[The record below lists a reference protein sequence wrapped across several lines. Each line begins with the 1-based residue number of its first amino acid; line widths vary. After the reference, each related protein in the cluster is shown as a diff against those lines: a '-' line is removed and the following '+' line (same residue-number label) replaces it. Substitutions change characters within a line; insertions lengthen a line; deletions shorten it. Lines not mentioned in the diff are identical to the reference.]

1 MSAASLVGVGVGA
14 VAFAVLVAVYLVL
27 TRPVRVPLERRR
39 PGVAPGSGL
48 LERGAGA
55 VTTALGSLLHRRG
68 GTAVGGALELAG
80 IRMRLQDAVFLLLVA
95 TVVAGSLGL
104 VLGGPLLGL
113 LLAGFVPVAA
123 RVGLRLRTR
132 RRQAAFADQLEDTLQ
147 LIAGALRAGHSLL
160 QALDSVA
167 REAEEPTSEEFARV
181 VNETRVGR
189 DLARTLEETAA
200 RTGSQDFDW
209 ITQAIAVN
217 REVGGNLADVLDGVG
232 ETIRER
238 GQVRR
243 QIKALAAEGKL
254 SAITLM
260 ALPFGIIGFLT
271 VANPGYI
278 AAFTDSPAGF
288 LLMGIAG
295 VMLVVGALWLRK
307 TVRIRW

>member
-1 MSAASLVGVGVGA
+1 MSGASLLGVGS
-14 VAFAVLVAVYLVL
+14 VALAVLIMVYLVL
-27 TRPVRVPLERRR
+27 APPVRVPLERRR
-39 PGVAPGSGL
+39 PGAAPGPGL
-48 LERGAGA
+48 LERGSGVA
-55 VTTALGSLLHRRG
+55 TTALGSLLRRRG
-68 GTAVGGALELAG
+68 GIAVGGALELAG

-95 TVVAGSLGL
+95 TVVAGALGFA
-104 VLGGPLLGL
+104 LGGVLVGL
-113 LLAGFVPVAA
+113 LLAAFVPVGA
-123 RVGLRLRTR
+123 RVWLQMRTR

-200 RTGSQDFDW
+200 RTGSQDFAW
-209 ITQAIAVN
+209 VTQAIAVN

-232 ETIRER
+232 QTIRER

-254 SAITLM
+254 SAIVLM
-260 ALPFGIIGFLT
+260 ALPFGIVAFLAVSNPEYLSAFTNSVVGFLMIG
-271 VANPGYI
+271 V
-278 AAFTDSPAGF
+278 S
-288 LLMGIAG
+288 L
-295 VMLVVGALWLRK
+295 VMLVVGGLWLRK